1 MVEQHATDIAHVA
14 FGDLEH
20 ELSNTRKVLERVP
33 DDKLNWRPHPKSRT
47 LGQLAQHVAELPWLF
62 RVAATEQ
69 NLDAGNRP
77 PPVEP
82 ASTAELLA
90 KFDETSAAARAA
102 FGRINEEQLAEEWS
116 LLFRG
121 KVFFTIPRYS
131 ALRTF
136 VLSHLVHH
144 RGMLLVYLRLL
155 DVPVPGLYGPSADE
169 Q

>member
-1 MVEQHATDIAHVA
+1 MSEQQSTDIAHLA

-20 ELSNTRKVLERVP
+20 ELASTRKVLERVP
-33 DDKLNWRPHPKSRT
+33 DDKLSWRPHQKSRT
-47 LGQLAQHVAELPWLF
+47 LGELAQHVAQLPWLF
-62 RVAATEQ
+62 HVAATEA
-69 NLDAGNRP
+69 NLDAGTRP
-77 PPVEP
+77 PPLEA
-82 ASTAELLA
+82 ASTAALLA

-102 FGRINEEQLAEEWS
+102 FGRIDANMLNQEWS